1 MIDRAIP
8 DMLCWFVPAV
18 FSHPRALNLSFFGG
32 GLFLLFDVQVVD
44 IRPPLSHTILRVPC
58 VCVLVLALKSA
69 FFGDPKDAK
78 LKTTKGSTAADR
90 LP

>member
-18 FSHPRALNLSFFGG
+18 FSHPRALNLSFLGEASFSFLMYRWLTSDRHFPI
-32 GLFLLFDVQVVD
+32 LFYE
-44 IRPPLSHTILRVPC
+44 SRVC
-58 VCVLVLALKSA
+58 AGAALKSA